1 MRLLLCLV
9 LLIITLLQAGC
20 LVGPNYKR
28 PAVQIPPAYRGPD
41 STPSASTLDS
51 LGDAKW
57 WTVFQ
62 DPQLQILIRTAL
74 QRNFDLRIAASR
86 VLQARAQVVITRAD
100 QFPTVTGGPQAIG
113 GHSASVTSVIPGY
126 TYNATEVAISGS
138 WDLDFWGKYRRATES
153 ARATLLANEWA
164 RRAVVNTL
172 IANVAT
178 AYFQLRALDLQ
189 LEISRSTLKSREE
202 SVELT
207 QTLEAG
213 GANSLL
219 DVRQA
224 QELLETA
231 AATIPDLERQAQQE
245 ENQLSIYLGQNP
257 ESIPRGLPLT
267 SQTLLETI
275 PAGLPSHLLE
285 HRPDIQEAEQN
296 LRAANAQTG
305 VSRAAYFPDITLTGL
320 AGFETTSL
328 FKLFN
333 PSSHIWNYTGV
344 LTQPIFEAGRIR
356 ANVRLV
362 EAEQQQSL
370 LTYQQTIQQAFSDV
384 SNALISYRKY
394 RSVRESD
401 LLLARVSREAA
412 NLSELRYKGG
422 VSSYLEVLTN
432 ETNAFSADLSLATAE
447 LNERLAL
454 VQIYNALG
462 GGWNF

>member
-1 MRLLLCLV
+1 MRRLLCLV
-9 LLIITLLQAGC
+9 FLIILLLQASC
-20 LVGPNYKR
+20 LMGPNYRR
-28 PAVQIPPAYRGPD
+28 PATPIPPAYRGPD
-41 STPSASTLDS
+41 STPSEPTPDS

-62 DPQLQILIRTAL
+62 DPQLQALIRTAL
-74 QRNFDLRIAASR
+74 KQNFDLRIAASR
-86 VLQARAQVVITRAD
+86 VLQARAQVVITRAN
-100 QFPTVTGGPQAIG
+100 QFPTVTGGPQATG
-113 GHSASVTSVIPGY
+113 SHSASVTSVIPGY
-126 TYNATEVAISGS
+126 TYNATDVAISGS

-164 RRAVVNTL
+164 RRAVINTL

-178 AYFQLRALDLQ
+178 AYFELRELDLE
-189 LEISRSTLKSREE
+189 LEISRNTRNAREE
-202 SVELT
+202 SVKLT

-224 QELLETA
+224 QQLLETA

-245 ENQLSIYLGQNP
+245 ENQISIYLGENP

-267 SQTLLETI
+267 SQALLDTI

-296 LRAANAQTG
+296 LKAANAQIG
-305 VSRAAYFPDITLTGL
+305 VARAAYFPDITLTGL
-320 AGFETTSL
+320 GGFETTSL

-333 PSSHIWNYTGV
+333 PASHMWSYTAA

-394 RSVRESD
+394 RDVREHDAS
-401 LLLARVSREAA
+401 LARVAREAA

-432 ETNAFSADLSLATAE
+432 ETNAFSADLSLAAAE